1 MLLNGGSFGGSASA
15 KQPKVSFGLHF
26 RYIYARQA
34 TYARWRIQLCTRL
47 VTTVE
52 ANTELIRLLPY
63 IRIMASPVFMM
74 PQNALI
80 CTATNMFGKESNM
93 LKQYCIRMPIH
104 ICLIFIG
111 AVFLE
116 WDERIATIY
125 PLLIYTVIFVSVT
138 YWVFGKKRIINIL
151 DAAWWILLLFAVYV
165 EYIIVE

>member
-1 MLLNGGSFGGSASA
+1 
-15 KQPKVSFGLHF
+15 
-26 RYIYARQA
+26 
-34 TYARWRIQLCTRL
+34 
-47 VTTVE
+47 
-52 ANTELIRLLPY
+52 
-63 IRIMASPVFMM
+63 
-74 PQNALI
+74 
-80 CTATNMFGKESNM
+80 MFGKESNM